1 LAALRAICPVVIVG
15 ERGDRGCRVT
25 ARLRSSSGGP
35 AFTVQ
40 AGAVYRAT
48 VALRPMPVSH
58 PVIRFL
64 LFWGVNTLSLW
75 VADEIFG
82 GIRFETAQSLFIS
95 GLLLGLANTFVKP
108 VLLVLTFPITVITFG
123 LFVLILNA
131 FVLFMIAW
139 LVPGFLLAG
148 FWSGAMIALF
158 VSILSFLV
166 NRALGLNT
174 VVVTRTR

>member
-1 LAALRAICPVVIVG
+1 MPLSNPV
-15 ERGDRGCRVT
+15 
-25 ARLRSSSGGP
+25 L
-35 AFTVQ
+35 
-40 AGAVYRAT
+40 
-48 VALRPMPVSH
+48 
-58 PVIRFL
+58 RFL

-75 VADEIFG
+75 VADEVFA

-108 VLLVLTFPITVITFG
+108 VLLVLTLPITVLTFG
-123 LFVLILNA
+123 VFVLVLNA
-131 FVLFMIAW
+131 FVLLVIAW
-139 LVPGFLLAG
+139 FVPGFLLAG

-174 VVVTRTR
+174 VVVKRVR

>member
-1 LAALRAICPVVIVG
+1 MPGGRCEGAQPARRYGLPGHLEPALQQW
-15 ERGDRGCRVT
+15 
-25 ARLRSSSGGP
+25 RSRYSS
-35 AFTVQ
+35 
-40 AGAVYRAT
+40 AGWHGVSRHGSMP
-48 VALRPMPVSH
+48 PMPISH

-148 FWSGAMIALF
+148 FWSGAIIALF

-174 VVVTRTR
+174 IVVTRTR